1 MTHAGNPFDNGIVS
15 DAWCR
20 PAVDVPTIYGS
31 VSDLCHDLLEDV
43 RRHGKRRSLLIHG
56 TAGSGKTHLLARLR
70 ATVTTEPQRE
80 PPRRDPPQQAPPPFF
95 CYVRLATATNMIRR
109 HLRACLVRDLLRKDA
124 RGTTRLEA
132 IVLASLAKESG
143 EPFDR
148 DEGAALLR
156 GIQADAAGWEE
167 LRESFGEMAT
177 RLSLDYPLARGLRLF
192 LLRQQRHEV
201 AQWLEHGELPDEVRE
216 QLGFDTPKDEE
227 AAADPERMAEQMV
240 HRLARLV
247 TDTRPL
253 VLCFDQIESL
263 QVSPDDR
270 TGFFAFG
277 RLAADLFDQ
286 LEPLLLVTCAQSA
299 LLPQIRQAIA
309 RADYHRLAQQER
321 VLEPLTEAEAVAL
334 IHARLAASPS
344 LRDDPRRQQDPVWPL
359 GPAGLRRFLAEGD
372 RTPRRLIALCRDAFP
387 HVGER
392 PVDID
397 AFLADLFESRRLD
410 AVTHMADPTAAFVH
424 GLALVMAIRR
434 HVPVTTPANRPDV
447 ELVLSLPERQVSI
460 SVCNHA
466 GNGLTAQLR
475 RITQQ
480 PLGVH
485 EERIIVRDM
494 RLPIPRSSHRA
505 WEYWQR
511 LATDRE
517 RTAAGLARVR
527 TLCPTPEMLAALE
540 AVRSVMSDAR
550 AGELECHGLTIPPAT
565 VEEWIR
571 GRLRDTDLDALVI
584 EIEHGPARNALVTGA
599 KRTPLRDAALEQL
612 QRRHVMRFTELAAV
626 TGATPEA
633 LGRLFTDGEPMF
645 GMLGDPPVV
654 VFERFAGAASPQPEP
669 AP

>member
-20 PAVDVPTIYGS
+20 PAVDVSTIYGA

-43 RRHGKRRSLLIHG
+43 RRHGNRRSLLIHG

-70 ATVTTEPQRE
+70 ATSTTEPEGAPLRQE
-80 PPRRDPPQQAPPPFF
+80 PPPFF
-95 CYVRLATATNMIRR
+95 CYVRLATAPNMIRR

-124 RGTTRLEA
+124 RGATQLEA
-132 IVLASLAKESG
+132 IMLASLAKEAGQS
-143 EPFDR
+143 FDR
-148 DEGAALLR
+148 DQATALLR
-156 GIQADAAGWEE
+156 RIRTDASGWEE
-167 LRESFGEMAT
+167 LRESFGELAT
-177 RLSLDYPLARGLRLF
+177 RLSLDYPLARGLQLF
-192 LLRQQRHEV
+192 LLRQRRHEV

-216 QLGFDTPKDEE
+216 QLGFDMPKDDD
-227 AAADPERMAEQMV
+227 AAADPERMAEHVV

-247 TDTRPL
+247 ADTRPV

-299 LLPQIRQAIA
+299 LLPQIRQAIT

-334 IHARLAASPS
+334 IQARLAASPS

-359 GPAGLRRFLAEGD
+359 GPAGLRRFLGEGD

-387 HVGER
+387 HAGER
-392 PVDID
+392 PADSD
-397 AFLADLFESRRLD
+397 AFLTDLFESRRLD
-410 AVTHMADPTAAFVH
+410 AVAHLADPTAAFVH
-424 GLALVMAIRR
+424 GLALVMAVRR
-434 HVPVTTPANRPDV
+434 HIPVTTPTNRSDV
-447 ELVLSLPERQVSI
+447 DLVLSLPERQVAI
-460 SVCNHA
+460 SVCNHE

-485 EERIIVRDM
+485 EERVVVRDM
-494 RLPIPRSSHRA
+494 RLPIPHTSHRA
-505 WEYWQR
+505 WEYWQQ

-517 RTAAGLARVR
+517 RTAAGISRLRM
-527 TLCPTPEMLAALE
+527 LCPTPEMLAALE

-550 AGELECHGLTIPPAT
+550 AGELECRGRTIPPHA
-565 VEEWIR
+565 VEDWLR
-571 GRLRDTDLDALVI
+571 SRLRDTDLDALVI
-584 EIEHGPARNALVTGA
+584 EIEHGPSRNATVTGA
-599 KRTPLRDAALEQL
+599 IRTPLRDSALELL
-612 QRRHVMRFTELAAV
+612 QRRHVVGFAELAAA
-626 TGATPEA
+626 TGTTPET
-633 LGRLFTDGEPMF
+633 LRRLITAGEPLF
-645 GMLGDPPVV
+645 GVLGDPPVV
-654 VFERFAGAASPQPEP
+654 VFERFAGAASQHPDP
-669 AP
+669 AI

>member
-15 DAWCR
+15 DAWCH
-20 PAVDVPTIYGS
+20 PAVDVPTIYGA

-43 RRHGKRRSLLIHG
+43 RRHGNRRSLLIHG

-70 ATVTTEPQRE
+70 ATSMTEPEGAPLRQE
-80 PPRRDPPQQAPPPFF
+80 PPPFF
-95 CYVRLATATNMIRR
+95 CYVRLATSPNMIRR

-124 RGTTRLEA
+124 RGTTQLEA

-143 EPFDR
+143 QSFDR
-148 DEGAALLR
+148 DQAAALLR
-156 GIQADAAGWEE
+156 RIQTDASGWEE
-167 LRESFGEMAT
+167 LRESFGELAT

-192 LLRQQRHEV
+192 LLRQRRHEV
-201 AQWLEHGELPDEVRE
+201 VQWLEHGELPDEVRE
-216 QLGFDTPKDEE
+216 QLGFDMPKDDE

-247 TDTRPL
+247 ADTRPV

-321 VLEPLTEAEAVAL
+321 VLEPLTEAQAVAL

-359 GPAGLRRFLAEGD
+359 GPAGLRRFLGEGD

-387 HVGER
+387 HAGER
-392 PVDID
+392 PADND
-397 AFLADLFESRRLD
+397 AFLTDLFESRRLD
-410 AVTHMADPTAAFVH
+410 AVAHLADPTAAFVH
-424 GLALVMAIRR
+424 GLALVMAVRR
-434 HVPVTTPANRPDV
+434 HIPVTTPANRTDV
-447 ELVLSLPERQVSI
+447 DLVLSLPERQVAI
-460 SVCNHA
+460 SVCNHE
-466 GNGLTAQLR
+466 GNGLTAQLK

-494 RLPIPRSSHRA
+494 RLPIPHTSHRA
-505 WEYWQR
+505 WEYWQQ

-517 RTAAGLARVR
+517 RTTAGISRLR

-550 AGELECHGLTIPPAT
+550 AGELECRGRTIPPHT
-565 VEEWIR
+565 VEDWLR
-571 GRLRDTDLDALVI
+571 SGLRDTDLDALVI
-584 EIEHGPARNALVTGA
+584 EIEHGPVRNAAVAEVT
-599 KRTPLRDAALEQL
+599 RTPLRDAALEQL
-612 QRRHVMRFTELAAV
+612 QRRHLMRFAELVAA
-626 TGATPEA
+626 TGTTPA
-633 LGRLFTDGEPMF
+633 SLQRLITAGEPLF
-645 GMLGDPPVV
+645 GVLGDPPVV
-654 VFERFAGAASPQPEP
+654 VFERFAGAASPHPEP
-669 AP
+669 

>member
-20 PAVDVPTIYGS
+20 PAVDVPTIYGA

-43 RRHGKRRSLLIHG
+43 RRHGSRRSLLIHG

-70 ATVTTEPQRE
+70 ATVTTEPEGGPLRQE
-80 PPRRDPPQQAPPPFF
+80 PPPFF
-95 CYVRLATATNMIRR
+95 CYVRLATAPNMIRR
-109 HLRACLVRDLLRKDA
+109 HLRSCLVRDLLRKDPL
-124 RGTTRLEA
+124 GTTRLEA

-143 EPFDR
+143 QPFDR
-148 DEGAALLR
+148 DQSTALLR
-156 GIQADAAGWEE
+156 RIQVDASGWEE
-167 LRESFGEMAT
+167 LRESFGELAT

-192 LLRQQRHEV
+192 VLRQHRHEV
-201 AQWLEHGELPDEVRE
+201 AQWLERGELPDEVRE
-216 QLGFDTPKDEE
+216 QLGFDMPKDDE

-247 TDTRPL
+247 ADTRPV

-334 IHARLAASPS
+334 IRARLAASPS
-344 LRDDPRRQQDPVWPL
+344 LRDDPRRRQDPVWPL
-359 GPAGLRRFLAEGD
+359 GPAGLQRFLGEGD

-387 HVGER
+387 HAVER
-392 PVDID
+392 PVDSS
-397 AFLADLFESRRLD
+397 AFLTDLFERRRLD
-410 AVTHMADPTAAFVH
+410 AVAHMADPTAAFVH
-424 GLALVMAIRR
+424 GLALVMAVRKRI
-434 HVPVTTPANRPDV
+434 PVTTPANRSDV
-447 ELVLSLPERQVSI
+447 DLVLSLPERQVAI
-460 SVCNHA
+460 SVCNHE
-466 GNGLTAQLR
+466 GNGLTAQLK

-485 EERIIVRDM
+485 EERVIVRDM
-494 RLPIPRSSHRA
+494 RLPIPHTSHRA
-505 WEYWQR
+505 WEYWQQ

-517 RTAAGLARVR
+517 RTAAGIPRLRM
-527 TLCPTPEMLAALE
+527 LCPTPEMLAALE

-550 AGELECHGLTIPPAT
+550 AGELECRGRTIPPHT
-565 VEEWIR
+565 VEDWLR
-571 GRLRDTDLDALVI
+571 SGLRDTDLDALVI
-584 EIEHGPARNALVTGA
+584 EIEHGPVRNAAVAEAT
-599 KRTPLRDAALEQL
+599 RTPLRDAALEQL
-612 QRRHVMRFTELAAV
+612 QRRHVMRFAELVAA
-626 TGATPEA
+626 TGTTPES
-633 LGRLFTDGEPMF
+633 LQRLIAAGEPLF
-645 GMLGDPPVV
+645 GVLGDPPVV
-654 VFERFAGAASPQPEP
+654 VFERFADTASPQPES
-669 AP
+669 AS

>member
-20 PAVDVPTIYGS
+20 PAVDVPTIYGA

-43 RRHGKRRSLLIHG
+43 RRHGNRRSLLIHG

-70 ATVTTEPQRE
+70 ATSMMEPEGAPLRQE
-80 PPRRDPPQQAPPPFF
+80 PPPFF
-95 CYVRLATATNMIRR
+95 CYVRLATSPNMIRR

-124 RGTTRLEA
+124 RGTTQLEA
-132 IVLASLAKESG
+132 IMLASLAKEAG
-143 EPFDR
+143 QPFDR
-148 DEGAALLR
+148 DQAAALLR
-156 GIQADAAGWEE
+156 RIQADASGWEE
-167 LRESFGEMAT
+167 LRESFGELAT

-192 LLRQQRHEV
+192 LLRQRRHEV

-216 QLGFDTPKDEE
+216 QLGFDMPKDED
-227 AAADPERMAEQMV
+227 ATADPERMAEQLV

-247 TDTRPL
+247 ADTRPV

-359 GPAGLRRFLAEGD
+359 GPAGLRRFLGEGD

-387 HVGER
+387 HAGER
-392 PVDID
+392 PADND
-397 AFLADLFESRRLD
+397 AFLTDLFESRRLD
-410 AVTHMADPTAAFVH
+410 AVAHLADPTAAFVH
-424 GLALVMAIRR
+424 GLALVMAVRR
-434 HVPVTTPANRPDV
+434 HIPVTTPANRSDV
-447 ELVLSLPERQVSI
+447 DLVLSLPERQVAI
-460 SVCNHA
+460 SVCNHE

-485 EERIIVRDM
+485 EERVVVRDM
-494 RLPIPRSSHRA
+494 RLPIPHTSHRA
-505 WEYWQR
+505 WEYWQQ

-517 RTAAGLARVR
+517 RTAAGISRLRM
-527 TLCPTPEMLAALE
+527 LCPTPEMLAALE

-550 AGELECHGLTIPPAT
+550 AGELECRGRTIPPHA
-565 VEEWIR
+565 VEDWLR
-571 GRLRDTDLDALVI
+571 SRLRDTDLDSLVI
-584 EIEHGPARNALVTGA
+584 EIEHGPARNATVTGA
-599 KRTPLRDAALEQL
+599 IRTPLRDSILELL
-612 QRRHVMRFTELAAV
+612 QRRHVIGFAELSAA
-626 TGATPEA
+626 TGTTPEA
-633 LGRLFTDGEPMF
+633 LRRLITAGEPLF
-645 GMLGDPPVV
+645 GVLGDPPVV
-654 VFERFAGAASPQPEP
+654 VFERFAGAASQHPDP
-669 AP
+669 AI

>member
-15 DAWCR
+15 DAWCH
-20 PAVDVPTIYGS
+20 PAVDVPTIYGA

-43 RRHGKRRSLLIHG
+43 RRHGNRRSLLIHG

-70 ATVTTEPQRE
+70 ATSMTEPEGAPLRQE
-80 PPRRDPPQQAPPPFF
+80 PPPFF
-95 CYVRLATATNMIRR
+95 CYVRLATAPNMIRR

-124 RGTTRLEA
+124 RGTTQLEA

-143 EPFDR
+143 QSFDR
-148 DEGAALLR
+148 DQAAALLR
-156 GIQADAAGWEE
+156 RIQTDASGWEE
-167 LRESFGEMAT
+167 LRESFGELAT

-192 LLRQQRHEV
+192 LLRQRRHEV
-201 AQWLEHGELPDEVRE
+201 VQWLEHGELPDEVRE
-216 QLGFDTPKDEE
+216 QLGFDMPKDED

-247 TDTRPL
+247 ADTRPV

-321 VLEPLTEAEAVAL
+321 VLEPLTEAQAVAL
-334 IHARLAASPS
+334 IQARLAASPS

-359 GPAGLRRFLAEGD
+359 GAAGLRRFLGEGD

-387 HVGER
+387 HAGER
-392 PVDID
+392 PADSD
-397 AFLADLFESRRLD
+397 AFLTDLFESRRLD
-410 AVTHMADPTAAFVH
+410 AVAHLADPTAAFVH
-424 GLALVMAIRR
+424 GLALVMAVRSHI
-434 HVPVTTPANRPDV
+434 PVTTPANRPDV
-447 ELVLSLPERQVSI
+447 DLVLSLPERQVAI
-460 SVCNHA
+460 SVCNHE
-466 GNGLTAQLR
+466 GNGLTAQLK

-494 RLPIPRSSHRA
+494 RLPIPHTSHRA
-505 WEYWQR
+505 WEYWQQ
-511 LATDRE
+511 LATDQE
-517 RTAAGLARVR
+517 RTAAGISRLR

-550 AGELECHGLTIPPAT
+550 AGELECRGRTIPPHT
-565 VEEWIR
+565 VEDWLR
-571 GRLRDTDLDALVI
+571 SGLRDTDLDALVI
-584 EIEHGPARNALVTGA
+584 EIEHGPVRNAAVAEVT
-599 KRTPLRDAALEQL
+599 RTPLRDAALEQL
-612 QRRHVMRFTELAAV
+612 QRRHLMRFAELVAA
-626 TGATPEA
+626 TGTTPA
-633 LGRLFTDGEPMF
+633 SLQRLITAGEPLF
-645 GMLGDPPVV
+645 GVLGDPPVV
-654 VFERFAGAASPQPEP
+654 VFERFAGAASPHPEP
-669 AP
+669 

>member
-20 PAVDVPTIYGS
+20 PAVDVPAIYGV

-43 RRHGKRRSLLIHG
+43 RRHGNRRSLLIHG

-70 ATVTTEPQRE
+70 ATFSTQPEGASLRQET
-80 PPRRDPPQQAPPPFF
+80 PPFF
-95 CYVRLATATNMIRR
+95 CYVRLATSPNMIRR

-124 RGTTRLEA
+124 LGTTQLEA
-132 IVLASLAKESG
+132 IVLASLSKELG
-143 EPFDR
+143 QPFDR
-148 DEGAALLR
+148 DKATALLR
-156 GIQADAAGWEE
+156 RIQTDASGWDE
-167 LRESFGEMAT
+167 LRESFGELAT
-177 RLSLDYPLARGLRLF
+177 RLALDYPLARSLRLF
-192 LLRQQRHEV
+192 LLRQRRHEV

-216 QLGFDTPKDEE
+216 QLGFDMHKDDD
-227 AAADPERMAEQMV
+227 AAADPERMAEHVV

-247 TDTRPL
+247 ADTRPV

-387 HVGER
+387 HAGER
-392 PVDID
+392 PTDID
-397 AFLADLFESRRLD
+397 AFLTELFESRRLD
-410 AVTHMADPTAAFVH
+410 AVTHLADPTAAFVH
-424 GLALVMAIRR
+424 GLALVMAVRKRI
-434 HVPVTTPANRPDV
+434 PVTTPANRPDV
-447 ELVLSLPERQVSI
+447 DLVLSLPERQVTI
-460 SVCNHA
+460 SVCNHE
-466 GNGLTAQLR
+466 GNGLTAQLK

-485 EERIIVRDM
+485 EERIVVRDM
-494 RLPIPRSSHRA
+494 RLPIPHTSHRA
-505 WEYWQR
+505 WEYWQQ

-517 RTAAGLARVR
+517 RTPAGMARVR
-527 TLCPTPEMLAALE
+527 MLCPTPEMLSALE
-540 AVRSVMSDAR
+540 SVRSVMSDAR

-571 GRLRDTDLDALVI
+571 RRLRDADLDELVI
-584 EIEHGPARNALVTGA
+584 EIEHGPARNATVTEGR
-599 KRTPLRDAALEQL
+599 RTPLRDAALEQL
-612 QRRHVMRFTELAAV
+612 QRRHVMRFSDLVAA
-626 TGATPEA
+626 TGTTPEA
-633 LGRLFTDGEPMF
+633 LQRLISAGEPLF
-645 GMLGDPPVV
+645 GVLGDPPVV
-654 VFERFAGAASPQPEP
+654 VFERFAGAGSLQPEL
-669 AP
+669 AS